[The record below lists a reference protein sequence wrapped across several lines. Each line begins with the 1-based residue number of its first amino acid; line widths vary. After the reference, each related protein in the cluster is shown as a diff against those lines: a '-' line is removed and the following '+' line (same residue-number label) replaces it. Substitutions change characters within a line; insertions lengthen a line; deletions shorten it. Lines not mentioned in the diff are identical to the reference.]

1 MKENWTFHHIGIPVA
16 DLDKSI
22 QDYGTL
28 TTQTSFKQ
36 TFVIDSSKAAE
47 YLVYGSPPDPNV
59 QTRAVMGQIGPLGI
73 ELLQPVQGDT
83 VHRELLET
91 KGEGVG
97 HIAFTVEDLE
107 TETAQLEA
115 QGFDVILS
123 IKPAGSHNRS
133 AVYIDTRSR
142 LSGLII
148 ELMQA

>member
-1 MKENWTFHHIGIPVA
+1 MKESWTFHHIGIAVV
-16 DLDKSI
+16 DLDKSM

-28 TTQTSFKQ
+28 TAQTSFKQ

-47 YLVYGSPPDPNV
+47 YLVYGKPPDPV
-59 QTRAVMGQIGPLGI
+59 VRTRAVMGQVGPLGV

-83 VHRELLET
+83 VHSELLEA

-107 TETAQLEA
+107 AETAQLEA
-115 QGFDVILS
+115 QGFEVILS
-123 IKPAGSHNRS
+123 IKPAGGNNRS
-133 AVYIDTRSR
+133 AVYIDTRGR